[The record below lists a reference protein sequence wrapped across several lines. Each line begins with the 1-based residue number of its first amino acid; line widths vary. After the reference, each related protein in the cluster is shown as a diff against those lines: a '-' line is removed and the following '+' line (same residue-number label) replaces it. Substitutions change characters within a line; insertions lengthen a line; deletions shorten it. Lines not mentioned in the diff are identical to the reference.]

1 MLAHIRSNAWF
12 RNRLFVVIETKE
24 VVREMRQGLWG
35 TVRRQRCRGPS
46 MALPFATVGVT
57 SSFRFLT
64 YEVPKWVESLRADAK
79 ASESSISYDIKI
91 YDEMAWVRRPY
102 SFNKQSWD
110 PNTLSTM
117 LRRKL
122 CLGDEHKEYTV
133 IGEAFLFADRNDSP
147 VVNEPSFA
155 GKLLWDHTS
164 KTEKI
169 LIQLGEQFPPLLW
182 LSVKPTLVAL
192 RKVFK
197 EFLDVDAEH
206 MKKYLPYYEETQNR
220 IEAMH
225 REKFGEALAD
235 FKMRDAFIEDMRRK
249 DPMSFSVDW
258 QNSHNMLLGTVD
270 HFTAAEDKMMKTNPF
285 VFGWPLL
292 LSEGNHHMQD
302 TPMRMS
308 AFRTIFSKSLIMLHT
323 RLDLQVD
330 PRQVSA
336 HEDED
341 IPVLEVPVMATV
353 NYTANTRLSG
363 GNALVQRFNAAMGTS
378 YPLDTPV
385 DVLGAFAKEVTTKAL
400 PELRADVKFLAAAV
414 AKVPDI
420 DRTIRLA
427 PEFTGHNKL
436 MGQLAFAVIHLALAD
451 DPEFEKT
458 FREFER
464 HDSEIVRIA
473 CAKAAQLVMR
483 EDLVRSVIEREPAGR
498 GRTLMERCLAGA
510 SPPPNRRS
518 AEVDAS
524 TETGPIA

>member
-1 MLAHIRSNAWF
+1 MRQAVWGSARRH
-12 RNRLFVVIETKE
+12 RNRVAGASLAAAASFAAGCVISP
-24 VVREMRQGLWG
+24 M
-35 TVRRQRCRGPS
+35 
-46 MALPFATVGVT
+46 
-57 SSFRFLT
+57 RFLT
-64 YEVPKWVESLRADAK
+64 YDVPKWVESLRADAK
-79 ASESSISYDIKI
+79 AAESNISYDIKI

-102 SFNKQSWD
+102 TFNKQSWD

-133 IGEAFLFADRNDSP
+133 IGEAFVFADRNDSP
-147 VVNEPSFA
+147 VVNEPAFA

-169 LIQLGEQFPPLLW
+169 MIQLGEQFPPLLW

-258 QNSHNMLLGTVD
+258 QNSHNVLLGTVD

-292 LSEGNHHMQD
+292 LSDGNHHMLE

-323 RLDLQVD
+323 RLDLQID
-330 PRQVSA
+330 PRQTSMST
-336 HEDED
+336 EDED

-353 NYTANTRLSG
+353 NYPTNTRLSG
-363 GNALVQRFNAAMGTS
+363 GSALVQRFNAAMGTT

-385 DVLGAFAKEVTTKAL
+385 DILGAFAKEMTIKSLA
-400 PELRADVKFLAAAV
+400 ELRADVKFLAAAV

-436 MGQLAFAVIHLALAD
+436 MGQLAFSIIHLALAD
-451 DPEFEKT
+451 DPEFEAT
-458 FREFER
+458 FRDFER

-498 GRTLMERCLAGA
+498 GRLLMERCMAGA
-510 SPPPNRRS
+510 SPPPNRQR
-518 AEVDAS
+518 AEAPTDNGEA
-524 TETGPIA
+524 PIA